1 MRSEEIIE
9 LIEVL
14 KSAGATHF
22 KSREFEISLGFDG
35 PTVPVRAKSKAQPQA
50 RAVFKDG
57 MLQPDPEP
65 LNPENTKRAEDLL
78 DLLKRKDD
86 QILDLM
92 FPDGAEG

>member
-1 MRSEEIIE
+1 M
-9 LIEVL
+9 
-14 KSAGATHF
+14 
-22 KSREFEISLGFDG
+22 
-35 PTVPVRAKSKAQPQA
+35 RAKSKAQPQA